1 MSINTHMENLER
13 KHAVLESLIDLEVGR
28 PLPDFVKI
36 TQMKKQ
42 KLLIKEQLS
51 SYNLNPA
58 AA

>member
-1 MSINTHMENLER
+1 MSINAHLENLER
-13 KHAVLESLIDLEVGR
+13 KHAVLENLIDLEAGR

-42 KLLIKEQLS
+42 KLRIKEQLGQFE
-51 SYNLNPA
+51 PA

>member
-1 MSINTHMENLER
+1 MSIHAHLENLER
-13 KHAVLESLIDLEVGR
+13 KHAVLENLIDLESGR

-42 KLLIKEQLS
+42 KLRLKEQLGQ
-51 SYNLNPA
+51 YHPA